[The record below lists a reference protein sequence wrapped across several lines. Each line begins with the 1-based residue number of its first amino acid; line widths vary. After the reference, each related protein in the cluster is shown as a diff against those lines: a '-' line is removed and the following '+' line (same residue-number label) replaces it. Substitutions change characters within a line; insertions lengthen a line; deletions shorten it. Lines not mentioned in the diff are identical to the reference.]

1 MVWKTRCR
9 EFHLLLRNELVTQSF
24 EHWKTAPNNER
35 YRPVVKFRKIDEAVL
50 ERLQTGA
57 PELDETRP
65 VAMQIEGDDSDDE
78 DLGTEQ
84 EGQTQGNHE
93 NEHERGQKLAFAIDP
108 QIDIHSH
115 ALLDMISVKDVVD
128 QPLPARAKTVAEGH
142 NMSVDEAF
150 DNW

>member
-1 MVWKTRCR
+1 M
-9 EFHLLLRNELVTQSF
+9 TQSF
-24 EHWKTAPNNER
+24 EHWKTAPIKEH

-65 VAMQIEGDDSDDE
+65 AAMQIQGDDSDDE

-84 EGQTQGNHE
+84 EAQTQGNHE
-93 NEHERGQKLAFAIDP
+93 NEHEGGQKLAFAIDP
-108 QIDIHSH
+108 QIDIHSR
-115 ALLDMISVKDVVD
+115 ALLDMILVEDVVD
-128 QPLPARAKTVAEGH
+128 HPLSAHEKTVPEGH
-142 NMSVDEAF
+142 NMSVNEAF

>member
-1 MVWKTRCR
+1 M
-9 EFHLLLRNELVTQSF
+9 
-24 EHWKTAPNNER
+24 KTAPNQER

-57 PELDETRP
+57 PGLDETRP
-65 VAMQIEGDDSDDE
+65 VAMQIQGDDSDDE

-84 EGQTQGNHE
+84 EAQTQGNHE

-108 QIDIHSH
+108 QIDIHSR
-115 ALLDMISVKDVVD
+115 ALLDMISVEDVD
-128 QPLPARAKTVAEGH
+128 QLLPAREKTVPEGH
-142 NMSVDEAF
+142 NMSVNEAF

>member
-1 MVWKTRCR
+1 MVWKTRRR
-9 EFHLLLRNELVTQSF
+9 EFHLLLTNELVTQSF
-24 EHWKTAPNNER
+24 EHWKTAPNKER

-65 VAMQIEGDDSDDE
+65 AAMQIQGDDSDDE

-84 EGQTQGNHE
+84 EAQTQGNHE
-93 NEHERGQKLAFAIDP
+93 NEHESGQKLAFAIDP
-108 QIDIHSH
+108 QIDIHSR
-115 ALLDMISVKDVVD
+115 ALLDMISVEDVVD
-128 QPLPARAKTVAEGH
+128 QPLPAREKRVPEGH